1 MQQGIFS
8 RRKTFQAS
16 KIQALTL
23 QNTADKTKVTTM
35 PLPTRPFV
43 MAATPPNDSLTDMEG
58 LSLFVSKSGSK
69 NGTFTTIITENNA
82 A

>member
-1 MQQGIFS
+1 
-8 RRKTFQAS
+8 
-16 KIQALTL
+16 
-23 QNTADKTKVTTM
+23 
-35 PLPTRPFV
+35 
-43 MAATPPNDSLTDMEG
+43 MEG